1 MNAEHSP
8 RHEELLPAYA
18 LGALD
23 GDELR
28 ELEAHLAAGCVECQ
42 AQLALWQGDLE
53 ELAASVTPIEPSDI
67 VRHRVLAAARPDVGP
82 SRSVPAAPA
91 APSRRPRWGWLA
103 AAAALALALWSGW
116 GQIRLRDQV
125 ASLSHERDQLARQV
139 TTLQSERDLARADAQ
154 RMAQALG
161 FITGPGV
168 RAIQLAGLGPTP
180 DASGHAFVDPQR
192 RQAVFYGS
200 GLPALPADKSY
211 QLWFITDKPVSAGVF
226 DVDPNGNG
234 SLKVDGVAEG
244 VRTWAVTIEPRGGL
258 PQPSGP
264 KVLLA
269 G

>member
-18 LGALD
+18 LGALE
-23 GDELR
+23 GDELL
-28 ELEAHLAAGCVECQ
+28 ELEAHLAAGCAECQ
-42 AQLALWQGDLE
+42 AQLVLWQGDLE
-53 ELAASVTPIEPSDI
+53 ELAASVTPIEPSDV
-67 VRHRVLAAARPDVGP
+67 VRHRVLATTTPRDTPRD
-82 SRSVPAAPA
+82 SAPV
-91 APSRRPRWGWLA
+91 APVRRPQWGWLA
-103 AAAALALALWSGW
+103 AAAALVALVVAVWSGW
-116 GQIRLRDQV
+116 EQIRLRDEV
-125 ASLSHERDQLARQV
+125 ASLSQERDRLAQQV

-180 DASGHAFVDPQR
+180 DASGHTFVDPQH
-192 RQAVFYGS
+192 RQAIFYAS

-226 DVDPNGNG
+226 EVDPNGNG

-244 VRTWAVTIEPRGGL
+244 VHNWAVTIEPRGGV
-258 PQPSGP
+258 PQPSGAM
-264 KVLLA
+264 VLL